1 MATSITEARK
11 RYNIS
16 TNKELMDILTQNL
29 EALNS
34 DEQHCYMEGKKWVLD
49 DIGLERL
56 DQIMLKDGKAAPA
69 PQSAKIGIAEG
80 ITTKA
85 GLQERNAS
93 LLATNAQLQKENDE
107 LRETLSR
114 YRVEY
119 EKVQTEFLALRE
131 GHGSVNSTLMRSLK
145 VEAENLRTKLAHS
158 KEQRKEEVSARDQ
171 RIRELE
177 ERIDSLQTSL
187 TDASSL
193 QAEKLRTEHELLE
206 SRKEQDKLLKDLRTS
221 ENRIAELESAIED
234 ANGNKR
240 EAMQSTQILQNEVMD
255 AAQKLSAVIAQIEKA
270 CAGIGSLDLLADDSE
285 IEKTERKPVVTK
297 TEPAETAEPV
307 PEKVENTTPFAIS
320 AENAE
325 HKILDQR
332 ERALEAIRQE
342 QGKLREEEKRG
353 NGGLLSF
360 LRNKAAAFF

>member
-29 EALNS
+29 ETINS

-56 DQIMLKDGKAAPA
+56 DQIMLKGGKATPV
-69 PQSAKIGIAEG
+69 PQPPKIGIAEG

-93 LLATNAQLQKENDE
+93 LLAANAQLQKENDE

-114 YRVEY
+114 
-119 EKVQTEFLALRE
+119 VQTEFLALRE

-177 ERIDSLQTSL
+177 ERIDSLQT
-187 TDASSL
+187 
-193 QAEKLRTEHELLE
+193 
-206 SRKEQDKLLKDLRTS
+206 
-221 ENRIAELESAIED
+221 
-234 ANGNKR
+234 
-240 EAMQSTQILQNEVMD
+240 
-255 AAQKLSAVIAQIEKA
+255 
-270 CAGIGSLDLLADDSE
+270 
-285 IEKTERKPVVTK
+285 
-297 TEPAETAEPV
+297 
-307 PEKVENTTPFAIS
+307 
-320 AENAE
+320 
-325 HKILDQR
+325 
-332 ERALEAIRQE
+332 
-342 QGKLREEEKRG
+342 
-353 NGGLLSF
+353 
-360 LRNKAAAFF
+360 